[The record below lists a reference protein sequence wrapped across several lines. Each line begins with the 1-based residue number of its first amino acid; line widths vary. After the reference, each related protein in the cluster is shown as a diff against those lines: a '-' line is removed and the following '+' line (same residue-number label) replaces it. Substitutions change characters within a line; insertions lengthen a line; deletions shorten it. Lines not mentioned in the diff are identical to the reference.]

1 MLSKKNCN
9 SLKKSLI
16 FIAILYL
23 ILLKLDFKKI
33 LPGILHPPPVSLD
46 NFILRVFRFFMTYI
60 HTAESILNLCMHTE
74 PDTAG
79 AEATVQYSILYLA
92 QNPDIYQCI
101 HSTLAVTDFV
111 FIRRFRCHL
120 SHFSQQIF

>member
-1 MLSKKNCN
+1 
-9 SLKKSLI
+9 
-16 FIAILYL
+16 
-23 ILLKLDFKKI
+23 
-33 LPGILHPPPVSLD
+33 
-46 NFILRVFRFFMTYI
+46 MTYI

-101 HSTLAVTDFV
+101 HSSRDRL
-111 FIRRFRCHL
+111 RFYPE
-120 SHFSQQIF
+120 IPMPP